1 MGISDSLAHVAV
13 YYMALGDPMFM
24 CLPHYTRHPVL
35 LRAAILVRFTVS
47 SQYVSGFAI
56 FRKVDHCQCCVTK
69 PYRFTCVTA
78 RIIA

>member
-35 LRAAILVRFTVS
+35 LRAAILVRLPFLPNMFQVS
-47 SQYVSGFAI
+47 PSSEG
-56 FRKVDHCQCCVTK
+56 
-69 PYRFTCVTA
+69 
-78 RIIA
+78 

>member
-56 FRKVDHCQCCVTK
+56 FGRLT
-69 PYRFTCVTA
+69 TA
-78 RIIA
+78 VLRNEALPGSLVLRLA